1 MINANRA
8 GGGAAGQFKPLSSPR
23 NEQAKRIPQQPM
35 QNDSGAGQMMG
46 AQRIIY
52 DRHSQG

>member
-1 MINANRA
+1 MNANRA